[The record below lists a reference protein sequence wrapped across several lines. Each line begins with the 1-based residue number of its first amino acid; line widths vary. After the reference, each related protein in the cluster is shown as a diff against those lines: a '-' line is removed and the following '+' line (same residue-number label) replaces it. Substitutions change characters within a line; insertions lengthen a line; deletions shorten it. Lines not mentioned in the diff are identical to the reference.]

1 MFFQR
6 VGIQRALKGLHGEA
20 DRQRLQAELTACKTE
35 APAQA
40 RLCLRAQLRGFLDDW
55 PGFLSGNV
63 AEARPVLHLVLA
75 DRIGFT
81 PMADRGYQ
89 LDSTRGAGKAETGQN
104 LAGRRDFAHGRR
116 SRGKQLSG
124 GVHQAPE
131 RDVQRW
137 WRPQVLRV
145 GTRSWRGCEKWPNC
159 GNLGQSQ
166 HSGFRA
172 GVEPGS
178 TMAAIEIQVGL
189 EPGRGAHY
197 LETVVDL

>member
-40 RLCLRAQLRGFLDDW
+40 RLWLRAQLRGFLDDW

-89 LDSTRGAGKAETGQN
+89 LDSTRGPGKAGNRPESGR
-104 LAGRRDFAHGRR
+104 AGAR
-116 SRGKQLSG
+116 Q
-124 GVHQAPE
+124 HQPAL
-131 RDVQRW
+131 
-137 WRPQVLRV
+137 VLRN
-145 GTRSWRGCEKWPNC
+145 PP
-159 GNLGQSQ
+159 
-166 HSGFRA
+166 FRTNF
-172 GVEPGS
+172 P
-178 TMAAIEIQVGL
+178 
-189 EPGRGAHY
+189 
-197 LETVVDL
+197 

>member
-137 WRPQVLRV
+137 WRPQGEFYPLPCVERWSRKSPRTTPSEAITLEW
-145 GTRSWRGCEKWPNC
+145 S
-159 GNLGQSQ
+159 
-166 HSGFRA
+166 A
-172 GVEPGS
+172 GY
-178 TMAAIEIQVGL
+178 A
-189 EPGRGAHY
+189 
-197 LETVVDL
+197 

>member
-104 LAGRRDFAHGRR
+104 LDG
-116 SRGKQLSG
+116 
-124 GVHQAPE
+124 P
-131 RDVQRW
+131 
-137 WRPQVLRV
+137 VLDN
-145 GTRSWRGCEKWPNC
+145 T
-159 GNLGQSQ
+159 SQ
-166 HSGFRA
+166 HSSCEILPSAPIFLRKQA
-172 GVEPGS
+172 ARYSNNGS
-178 TMAAIEIQVGL
+178 KS
-189 EPGRGAHY
+189 
-197 LETVVDL
+197 

>member
-63 AEARPVLHLVLA
+63 AEARPGLHLVLA

-137 WRPQVLRV
+137 WRPP
-145 GTRSWRGCEKWPNC
+145 RGNSILYQLSLE
-159 GNLGQSQ
+159 G
-166 HSGFRA
+166 
-172 GVEPGS
+172 
-178 TMAAIEIQVGL
+178 AA
-189 EPGRGAHY
+189 R
-197 LETVVDL
+197 